1 MEPKKLDGPFQS
13 HLDSDTEFPPAT
25 KECGSV
31 ILKSQPDIVGNVRN
45 CEWPSRARILLL
57 NSKKEFSFWFK
68 IQDLK
73 MRTCEN
79 KEQRTNKNIKELF
92 ETMRHVGINPISNH
106 SRRTLS
112 PHDAFSHDQ
121 SKTNYKILNSCS
133 QYCNNYNRHSAVITI
148 RYYTIVQY

>member
-25 KECGSV
+25 KKECGSV

-73 MRTCEN
+73 IRTCEN
-79 KEQRTNKNIKELF
+79 KEQRTNKTSKNFLKPCDMLAS
-92 ETMRHVGINPISNH
+92 T
-106 SRRTLS
+106 
-112 PHDAFSHDQ
+112 Q
-121 SKTNYKILNSCS
+121 SQQANLVTS
-133 QYCNNYNRHSAVITI
+133 
-148 RYYTIVQY
+148 